1 MGRPERGLPGEDN
14 PLIHLARRLREVR
27 YAAGQPSYRKL
38 SAATHF
44 SAATLARAA
53 SGQILPSLEVTLAY
67 VSGCGVSRPG
77 ISGGAVS
84 RGAVSRGRADE
95 GDWRAA
101 WARAAEWASSQAA
114 AGR

>member
-1 MGRPERGLPGEDN
+1 VGRPERGLPGEDN
-14 PLIHLARRLREVR
+14 PLIHRARRLRAVR
-27 YAAGQPSYRKL
+27 YAAGQPSYRNL

-67 VSGCGVSRPG
+67 VSGCGA
-77 ISGGAVS
+77 SGGGES
-84 RGAVSRGRADE
+84 GGGTDEGEGSGGEGSEGGTDE

-101 WARAAEWASSQAA
+101 
-114 AGR
+114 